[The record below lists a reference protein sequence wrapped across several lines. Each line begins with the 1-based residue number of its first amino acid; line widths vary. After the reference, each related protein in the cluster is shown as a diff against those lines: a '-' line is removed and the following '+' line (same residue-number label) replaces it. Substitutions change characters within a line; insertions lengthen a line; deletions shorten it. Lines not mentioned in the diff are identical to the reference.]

1 MDKDQMVEGVM
12 KSAGI
17 SKANVYR
24 FYDGL
29 VELAKKQLLREGEFV
44 LPGLGILRVRV
55 QKAREARNPRTGEKV
70 HVARKKVVRFKAYKD
85 LKETLNPANKS
96 ADTAES
102 ETPDITPSE

>member
-12 KSAGI
+12 RSAGI

-96 ADTAES
+96 ADTTES
-102 ETPDITPSE
+102 ETADIIPSE

>member
-1 MDKDQMVEGVM
+1 MDKDQMVEGIM
-12 KSAGI
+12 RSAGI
-17 SKANVYR
+17 SKANVCR

-70 HVARKKVVRFKAYKD
+70 HVGRKKVVRFKAYKD
-85 LKETLNPANKS
+85 LKETLNPAGKS
-96 ADTAES
+96 TGAPES
-102 ETPDITPSE
+102 EIPDLTQSE

>member
-1 MDKDQMVEGVM
+1 MDKDQMVEGIM
-12 KSAGI
+12 RSAGI

-29 VELAKKQLLREGEFV
+29 VELTKKQLVREGEFV
-44 LPGLGILRVRV
+44 LPGLGVFRVRV

-85 LKETLNPANKS
+85 LKDTLNPSAKS
-96 ADTAES
+96 TGIPESDTSDLPQS
-102 ETPDITPSE
+102 E

>member
-12 KSAGI
+12 RSAGI

-29 VELAKKQLLREGEFV
+29 VGLAKKQLLREGEFV

-70 HVARKKVVRFKAYKD
+70 HVGRKKVVRFKAYKD
-85 LKETLNPANKS
+85 LKETLNPAGKS
-96 ADTAES
+96 TDAPES
-102 ETPDITPSE
+102 ETPDLTQSE

>member
-1 MDKDQMVEGVM
+1 
-12 KSAGI
+12 
-17 SKANVYR
+17 
-24 FYDGL
+24 

-96 ADTAES
+96 ADTTES
-102 ETPDITPSE
+102 ETADIIPSE

>member
-12 KSAGI
+12 RSAGI

-29 VELAKKQLLREGEFV
+29 VELAKKQL
-44 LPGLGILRVRV
+44 LRVRV